1 MQNVQDV
8 GSSSKKLSDT
18 IFELTKNRR
27 EKSLIETISNYSFS
41 LSSFRVKIYL
51 PLSLSRIRQSI
62 PFFARFD
69 ETGSLDRSN

>member
-27 EKSLIETISNYSFS
+27 EKNLIETISNYSFS

-51 PLSLSRIRQSI
+51 SLSLSRTRQSI
-62 PFFARFD
+62 PFFD